1 MINTFIWL
9 RWKTFFSHTPENK
22 SSNNSREINLSIHS
36 KPSPVLF
43 PQRMAQKIMYQTIG
57 SIRSF
62 QFGEEN
68 RGRTIDENMELI
80 KEVAK
85 RL

>member
-1 MINTFIWL
+1 
-9 RWKTFFSHTPENK
+9 
-22 SSNNSREINLSIHS
+22 
-36 KPSPVLF
+36 
-43 PQRMAQKIMYQTIG
+43 MAQKIMYQTIG